1 MLVADLLGPDLRL
14 VFCGTAL
21 GEASFRARAYYAG
34 PGNRFWPTLAAVGI
48 TPRRFA
54 PQEYADLLSLGI
66 GLTDLC
72 KTHYG
77 SDAQLPSDALDG
89 AALQAK
95 VMLWQPQRL
104 AFTSKTGARAALGRP
119 VDYGLQPE
127 HWGETQLWVLPSPSG
142 RAVKFW
148 DVSVWQALADQLV
161 TSR

>member
-1 MLVADLLGPDLRL
+1 MLAPGLRL

-21 GEASFRARAYYAG
+21 GAASFRARAYYAG

-54 PQEYADLLSLGI
+54 PSEYADLLGLGI

-72 KTHYG
+72 KNHSG
-77 SDAQLPSDALDG
+77 SDAQLPLDALDG
-89 AALQAK
+89 SALLAK
-95 VMLWQPQRL
+95 VLFWKPMRL
-104 AFTSKTGARAALGRP
+104 AFTSKTGGRAALGRP

-127 HWGETQLWVLPSPSG
+127 RWGATQLWVLPSPSG

-148 DVSVWQALADQLV
+148 DASWWQQLADDLV
-161 TSR
+161 T